1 MKQFRLLL
9 TILTLLV
16 VGSMNVYAEIKT
28 WTLSYSDF
36 NSNSYASNN
45 GEHTKD
51 GITYFSNQVMLQSS
65 SMQFQKSKGYIY
77 NKTPM
82 PGNITKITLGTTTN
96 FTIYVG
102 TTASPSSGTVVTSGA
117 AITGNYTYFYIKN
130 GNATAKTA
138 TITITYEAAA
148 SCTTP
153 AFTIADKTISLSEA
167 ETGEYDM
174 STNLTINTGGSTGA
188 ITYSCDNSDVLID
201 GNTFYT
207 LDAGTYTINATMAA
221 DATYCEATTTFTIT
235 VQSAP
240 CTQLEKPMGLSA
252 SVTAY
257 NSAILSWN
265 TVDNAAKYQITTTP
279 PAFGGSATYTTTG
292 TETTYTATDLS
303 PETEYKWTV
312 KALGDGTTYC
322 DSEKSASSTFTTPAK
337 PTYTITWRT
346 PDGPS
351 TTKVTQG
358 DKIGTLLDAP
368 AAPQGCPDKVFMGWS
383 ENNIGTTGT
392 NDAPAFIS
400 AETIPTDNTTY
411 YAVFAT
417 KERSGVAGWTLVTS
431 ESDLIAGQIYT
442 IASSKTPNS
451 GKVLGKKS
459 TNNYDEADWTSVS
472 TIPTQLTL
480 GGSANAWTL
489 NDGTGYLYAASS
501 SKNYLQTQST
511 NDQNGQWSITF
522 SSQTAVIKARGTNTH
537 NTIKYNSNSKIFSC
551 YTGGQQAVY
560 LFKYSAGSTYTDY
573 VTNCVECT
581 APTTP
586 LALTIADATLNLG
599 EDGTAKTTFSTT
611 GGNGGT
617 IDYVSNPTT
626 GADIDKDNKT
636 ITFTQAGTYTLTAQ
650 QALNTTDGTT
660 YCGSRVSQTITVTK
674 NPVWNL
680 TGTLLPFETICTE
693 ASAVQQ
699 VQLSGYNLT
708 TAVKAS
714 LQSNSAFSLSANQTD
729 WSKSI
734 TLPIDENG
742 KVDATIYVRLDKS
755 ESCPTA
761 ATNPKQGTITIS
773 STGIANLTQPV
784 SGTISAP
791 AVKVSLNDQET
802 TTQITG
808 QRLCCQIDEQTLI
821 DKLKPIDCEDAH
833 FSHFVTDPTKLETP
847 IAFPYDITTTDDIT
861 FYAVYCKETEMGVT
875 KFEKISSLDDI
886 ESGVSY
892 IIAAPSTNEAL
903 SSTETATQ
911 YKYEALSVAIEND
924 MITNPDASVVWKLEG
939 SMSSGFS
946 LYSDVA
952 SQYLSIIVS
961 NKYSNLTLDGDAH
974 LFGISG
980 SADNVKIASKSVSSY
995 NYVSLYQSAFNAF
1008 SASSTALSLYKRIV
1022 NCTYVLKPC
1031 GPYIKATG
1039 DVAITSGKGIWV
1051 ESVTPLTISAK
1062 NLDKNDDKEAV
1073 TITATVTDEAS
1084 ANGFSIK
1091 TPGTQ
1096 DSGAKSVTLA
1106 SNHTDATYDGVLTV
1120 VYTPTTDDVTA
1131 EGKIALRV
1139 YKSGGSATYATDTI
1153 VVRGRSLPAEFVLA
1167 AKTANGWVALP
1178 SDLAVGSDGAL
1189 KYPYS
1194 ITVDDVSAP
1203 TKATQAPKT
1212 AIYMSADRYAK
1223 NIAATAVR
1231 LKNAGNQYLQGST
1244 SDGKT
1249 NVWLSNQNS
1258 GQAQSWELRGA
1269 DFTHYFVRMQAS
1281 EAGRYLSYDAT
1292 QGKIGNYKQEASLF
1306 ILPVEKTCVRFDAP
1320 KLDVHALA
1328 STSATILW
1336 EAIAGVAE
1344 YEYSLDNG
1352 ASWQTC
1358 TGVQTMGT
1366 AIQWTLGGL
1375 ETQKQY
1381 TVWVRAKVADGETN
1395 CSDYD
1400 SETFTTTSCDDV
1412 PTDLWSS
1419 ATANSVT
1426 ITWNAQAATATVK
1439 IYSDEKGENEVLT
1452 KSGLTS
1458 PAKIVGL
1465 APNTKYYFQVLADGT
1480 CASAIDD
1487 FWTES
1492 NEVSIVEWE
1501 KEAVIV
1507 DINTDVSDANDVSI
1521 LVENQT
1527 THGSNNKNIAD
1538 DLFFSKYYEA
1548 TGQVKLV
1555 AIFNG
1560 TKDTLSLAN
1569 IKIHIGQEAGKS
1581 STNTKW
1587 DRSISLQSQGKFKE
1601 GFIAPNEEIILWCKG
1616 SSNVDESII
1625 SCVKGKMDVNIMREE
1640 AQVVFSGR
1648 QTIALSRN
1656 DKIIDI
1662 MGAVST
1668 NDADITKS
1676 FPMKGNCR
1684 PTWGDMKSDEFTWCG
1699 TGYSI
1704 EDKTT
1709 EIELSMNRCLL
1720 VRSNKVKSGA
1730 NAVANNVNAFNTLT
1744 KDEWLGRQVLKG
1756 DDNGITESCNGF
1768 AYVADFNYNDYYTT
1782 YDSVAKLEIK
1792 GNRNADGTYTIPVPR
1807 MDTMACTNMRLQL
1820 KKAGVVIASRE
1831 YKVPIVVDKSI
1842 DTQNATYFGG
1852 NKLTDEVCA
1861 TCDVVVRDKARLE
1874 HVAGGRQQFREM
1886 YVYAGSTFTIPE
1898 GQSMTLDKVRMFAR
1912 NDSVSYA
1919 IINNSNATDAA
1930 ISVKEVSHVKRI
1942 DGKYWYPFSLPYD
1955 CNIADID
1962 QLSGQTL
1969 GVYDEDWGIKFY
1981 DGKRRQSD
1989 GNSTTHYGE
1998 VSKYWTMMPEDSVL
2012 KAYTG
2017 YIIGL
2022 FYPDENLMR
2031 SVNFPPATL
2040 SAYTEDATSKSTTIT
2055 NWPDNLAAQPRHRGW
2070 NFVGSPYISLFGIA
2084 EGEGLNNS
2092 LLTMGWTDAYGER
2105 QDKENIYV
2113 SIPDG
2118 GNSNTYTQALA
2129 SGVTI
2134 KPFTAYFVQ
2143 AIDPTDDQSH
2153 TLLLTYSKTNRH
2165 LLASPA
2171 RAAADASPLI
2181 LAELDIRCGA
2191 LHDNTGVLV
2200 NDVYSTDY
2208 EIGDDLTK
2216 MYAAAQK
2223 PQLYTIDAH
2232 NDKMAYQALPD
2243 VLAHAIPL
2251 GIYVPQAGDYTLSL
2265 NRYVSRLDAAE
2276 AVYLLHNGTVVAN
2289 LLLSDYTVSASAKG
2303 TISGYS
2309 LDIRRAPEVV
2319 TDIVPAAGDA
2329 PYIIARD
2336 GVLAIANLPA
2346 DAIVQVYDVLGHQLL
2361 RADTYAAG
2369 TLQVPVPQ
2377 TGVYTVVIT
2386 TAGQQVLKTLLR

>member
-9 TILTLLV
+9 TILTLLA
-16 VGSMNVYAEIKT
+16 VGSMNTWAETNT

-36 NSNSYASNN
+36 NSTSYVSNN
-45 GEHTKD
+45 GEHKKD
-51 GITYFSNQVMLQSS
+51 GITYYSNQVMLQGG

-82 PGNITKITLGTTTN
+82 PGNITKITLETTKD

-102 TTASPSSGTVVTSGA
+102 TTESPSSGTTIASGA
-117 AITGNYTYFYIKN
+117 TITGNYTYFYIKN
-130 GNATAKTA
+130 GALAKTA
-138 TITITYEAAA
+138 TITVTYETVA
-148 SCTTP
+148 SCTTLATP
-153 AFTIADKTISLSEA
+153 
-167 ETGEYDM
+167 TG
-174 STNLTINTGGSTGA
+174 LTV
-188 ITYSCDNSDVLID
+188 SDLTPTSAVLKW
-201 GNTFYT
+201 
-207 LDAGTYTINATMAA
+207 DA
-221 DATYCEATTTFTIT
+221 
-235 VQSAP
+235 VS
-240 CTQLEKPMGLSA
+240 
-252 SVTAY
+252 
-257 NSAILSWN
+257 
-265 TVDNAAKYQITTTP
+265 NAAKYQIITTP
-279 PAFGGSATYTTTG
+279 PIFGTNNAY
-292 TETTYTATDLS
+292 ETNEITYTANNLT
-303 PETEYKWTV
+303 PETKYTWKV
-312 KALGDGTTYC
+312 KALGNGTTYC
-322 DSEKSASSTFTTPAK
+322 DSKESADGTFTTSAK
-337 PTYTITWRT
+337 PKYTITWST
-346 PDGPS
+346 PTN
-351 TTKVTQG
+351 TTAPTLVTQG
-358 DKIGTLLDAP
+358 DKIGTLPPDP
-368 AAPQGCPDKVFMGWS
+368 AAPKGCSDKVFMGWS
-383 ENNIGTTGT
+383 TTNIGNTGT
-392 NDAPAFIS
+392 DNAPAFIT
-400 AETIPTDNTTY
+400 AETVPTGAITY

-417 KERSGVAGWTLVTS
+417 EEGSAG
-431 ESDLIAGQIYT
+431 IAAGT
-442 IASSKTPNS
+442 ILWAENFDHFGTKTPSTAGTGS
-451 GKVLGKKS
+451 GTTIYGGAAITYTQSSTSTKGYNEQLAGGTAPELLLAKS
-459 TNNYDEADWTSVS
+459 NGTWTIDGIK
-472 TIPTQLTL
+472 T
-480 GGSANAWTL
+480 GSATEMSLTFVSNKTSGITLSSTTSGIIISGEFGAWTIK
-489 NDGTGYLYAASS
+489 NDGTSETFNLIFKNTTSS
-501 SKNYLQTQST
+501 NIRIDNIELKA
-511 NDQNGQWSITF
+511 
-522 SSQTAVIKARGTNTH
+522 TAGGT
-537 NTIKYNSNSKIFSC
+537 
-551 YTGGQQAVY
+551 
-560 LFKYSAGSTYTDY
+560 TYTDY
-573 VTNCVECT
+573 VTNCVDCT

-586 LALTIADATLNLG
+586 LALSVADATLNLG
-599 EDGTAKTTFSTT
+599 EDGMAKATFSTT

-784 SGTISAP
+784 SGTISAL

-821 DKLKPIDCEDAH
+821 DILKPIDCEDAH

-847 IAFPYDITTTDDIT
+847 IVFPYDITTTDDIT

-1062 NLDKNDDKEAV
+1062 NLDKNDDKAAV
-1073 TITATVTDEAS
+1073 TITATVTDDA
-1084 ANGFSIK
+1084 AAKGFSIK

-1096 DSGAKSVTLA
+1096 NSGAKSVTLA

-1131 EGKIALRV
+1131 EGKIALWV

-1194 ITVDDVSAP
+1194 ITVDDASAP

-1212 AIYMSADRYAK
+1212 AIYMSADRSDK

-1258 GQAQSWELRGA
+1258 KQAQSWELRGA

-1292 QGKIGNYKQEASLF
+1292 QGKIGNYKQEASLY

-1400 SETFTTTSCDDV
+1400 SETFTTTTCDDV

-1501 KEAVIV
+1501 KETVIV
-1507 DINTDVSDANDVSI
+1507 DINTDVSDADDVSI

-1581 STNTKW
+1581 STNTQW
-1587 DRSISLQSQGKFKE
+1587 DRSISLQSQGKFKK

-1616 SSNVDESII
+1616 SSNVDKSII
-1625 SCVKGKMDVNIMREE
+1625 SCVDGKMDVNIMKEE
-1640 AQVVFSGR
+1640 TQVVFSGR
-1648 QTIALSRN
+1648 QTIVLSRN
-1656 DKIIDI
+1656 GEIIDI

-1852 NKLTDEVCA
+1852 SKLTDEVCA

-1874 HVAGGRQQFREM
+1874 HVAGGKKQFREM

-1898 GQSMTLDKVRMFAR
+1898 GQTMTLDKVRMFAR

-1962 QLSGQTL
+1962 QFSGQTL
-1969 GVYDEDWGIKFY
+1969 GVYGEDWGIKFY

-1998 VSKYWTMMPEDSVL
+1998 VSKYWTMMREDGVL

-2055 NWPDNLAAQPRHRGW
+2055 NWPDNLSAQPRHHGW
-2070 NFVGSPYISLFGIA
+2070 NFVGSPYISLFGAA
-2084 EGEGLNNS
+2084 ENEGLYNAQVK
-2092 LLTMGWTDAYGER
+2092 MGWTDAYGEQ
-2105 QDKENIYV
+2105 QDKEHIYV

-2118 GNSNTYTQALA
+2118 GNSNTYTQAQA

-2143 AIDPTDDQSH
+2143 AIDPTDNQSH
-2153 TLLLTYSKTNRH
+2153 TLSLTYSKANRH

-2200 NDVYSTDY
+2200 SDDYSVDY
-2208 EIGDDLTK
+2208 EIGDDLYK
-2216 MYAAAQK
+2216 MYAAAAK
-2223 PQLYTIDAH
+2223 PQLYTTDASSE
-2232 NDKMAYQALPD
+2232 KMAYQALPD

-2265 NRYVSRLDAAE
+2265 NRYVSRLEAAE
-2276 AVYLLHNGTVVAN
+2276 AVYLLHNGAVVAN

-2361 RADTYAAG
+2361 RADTPATA

-2386 TAGQQVLKTLLR
+2386 TANGQQVLKTLLR

>member
-1 MKQFRLLL
+1 MQCQTLRSTRLSLPPPIFG
-9 TILTLLV
+9 T
-16 VGSMNVYAEIKT
+16 
-28 WTLSYSDF
+28 
-36 NSNSYASNN
+36 NN
-45 GEHTKD
+45 
-51 GITYFSNQVMLQSS
+51 
-65 SMQFQKSKGYIY
+65 
-77 NKTPM
+77 
-82 PGNITKITLGTTTN
+82 
-96 FTIYVG
+96 
-102 TTASPSSGTVVTSGA
+102 
-117 AITGNYTYFYIKN
+117 
-130 GNATAKTA
+130 
-138 TITITYEAAA
+138 TYE
-148 SCTTP
+148 
-153 AFTIADKTISLSEA
+153 
-167 ETGEYDM
+167 
-174 STNLTINTGGSTGA
+174 TNEI
-188 ITYSCDNSDVLID
+188 
-201 GNTFYT
+201 
-207 LDAGTYTINATMAA
+207 
-221 DATYCEATTTFTIT
+221 
-235 VQSAP
+235 
-240 CTQLEKPMGLSA
+240 
-252 SVTAY
+252 
-257 NSAILSWN
+257 
-265 TVDNAAKYQITTTP
+265 
-279 PAFGGSATYTTTG
+279 
-292 TETTYTATDLS
+292 TYTANNLT
-303 PETEYKWTV
+303 PETKYTWKV
-312 KALGDGTTYC
+312 KALGNGTTYC
-322 DSEKSASSTFTTPAK
+322 DSKESADGTFTTSAK
-337 PTYTITWRT
+337 PKYTITWSSPT
-346 PDGPS
+346 N
-351 TTKVTQG
+351 TTAPTSVTQG
-358 DKIGTLLDAP
+358 DKIGTLPDDP
-368 AAPQGCPDKVFMGWS
+368 AVPQGCPDKVFMGWTAT
-383 ENNIGTTGT
+383 NIGTIGT
-392 NDAPAFIS
+392 DNAPTFIT
-400 AETIPTDNTTY
+400 AQTIPTDNTTY

-417 KERSGVAGWTLVTS
+417 ETKSSAGGSGSLDITISNFTEITTDYSKVYTHTYPDATVEAYGVYNNSKGIQMNKSKGTYIKNTTAFPGPITNITCTWSETGKNSPTLYVAKGGVASTS
-431 ESDLIAGQIYT
+431 STD
-442 IASSKTPNS
+442 
-451 GKVLGKKS
+451 LGKQS
-459 TNNYDEADWTSVS
+459 NTS
-472 TIPTQLTL
+472 
-480 GGSANAWTL
+480 
-489 NDGTGYLYAASS
+489 
-501 SKNYLQTQST
+501 QTQSIDISASEGYDYFYFDGT
-511 NDQNGQWSITF
+511 TVTGACYLTSLKIT
-522 SSQTAVIKARGTNTH
+522 
-537 NTIKYNSNSKIFSC
+537 Y
-551 YTGGQQAVY
+551 GGGVTT
-560 LFKYSAGSTYTDY
+560 TYTDY
-573 VTNCVECT
+573 VTNCVDCT

-586 LALTIADATLNLG
+586 LALSIADATLNLG
-599 EDGTAKTTFSTT
+599 EDGTAKTTFSTI
-611 GGNGGT
+611 GGNGAEIVYSLTPEVGSALS
-617 IDYVSNPTT
+617 DDVL
-626 GADIDKDNKT
+626 
-636 ITFTQAGTYTLTAQ
+636 TFTQAGTYTLTAQ
-650 QALNTTDGTT
+650 QDLNTADGTT

-1131 EGKIALRV
+1131 EGKIVLRV

-1292 QGKIGNYKQEASLF
+1292 QGKIGNYKQETSLF

-1400 SETFTTTSCDDV
+1400 SETFTTTTCDDV

-1426 ITWNAQAATATVK
+1426 IMWNAKAATATVK
-1439 IYSDEKGENEVLT
+1439 IYSDDKGENEVQSVPNL
-1452 KSGLTS
+1452 SS
-1458 PAKIVGL
+1458 PAKIGGL
-1465 APNTKYYFQVLADGT
+1465 TPNTKYYFQVLADGS
-1480 CASAIDD
+1480 CASAIDN
-1487 FWTES
+1487 FLTES

-1507 DINTDVSDANDVSI
+1507 DINTDVSDADDVSI

-1560 TKDTLSLAN
+1560 TKDTLPLNN
-1569 IKIHIGQEAGKS
+1569 IKIHIGQEATKS

-1587 DRSISLQSQGKFKE
+1587 DKSISLQSQGKFKV
-1601 GFIAPNEEIILWCKG
+1601 GYIAPNEEIILWCKG
-1616 SSNVDESII
+1616 SSKVDGKIT
-1625 SCVKGKMDVNIMREE
+1625 SCVEDKMDIDLMKEE
-1640 AQVVFSGR
+1640 KQIVFSGR
-1648 QTIALSRN
+1648 QTIALSR
-1656 DKIIDI
+1656 DGKIIDI

-1676 FPMKGNCR
+1676 FPVKGNCI
-1684 PTWGDMKSDEFTWCG
+1684 PTWGDITDGGSTDRTWCG

-1730 NAVANNVNAFNTLT
+1730 NAVAKNVSAFNTLT

-1756 DDNGITESCNGF
+1756 NDDGVTESCEGF

-1842 DTQNATYFGG
+1842 DTKNATYFGG

-1874 HVAGGRQQFREM
+1874 HVSGGKKQFREM

-1898 GQSMTLDKVRMFAR
+1898 GQTMTLDKVRMFAQ
-1912 NDSVSYA
+1912 NDTTSYA

-1930 ISVKEVSHVKRI
+1930 ISVKEVSHIKRI
-1942 DGKYWYPFSLPYD
+1942 DGRYWYPFSLPYD

-1969 GVYDEDWGIKFY
+1969 GVYGEDWGIKFY

-1998 VSKYWTMMPEDSVL
+1998 VSKYWTMMREDGVL

-2055 NWPDNLAAQPRHRGW
+2055 NWPDNLTAQPRHHGW
-2070 NFVGSPYISLFGIA
+2070 NFVGSPYISLFGAA
-2084 EGEGLNNS
+2084 ENEGLYNAQVK
-2092 LLTMGWTDAYGER
+2092 MGWTDAYGEQ
-2105 QDKENIYV
+2105 QDKEHIYV

-2143 AIDPTDDQSH
+2143 AIDPTNNQSN
-2153 TLLLTYSKTNRH
+2153 TLDLTYSKTQRA
-2165 LLASPA
+2165 LPTLAPA
-2171 RAAADASPLI
+2171 RTAKTDALI
-2181 LAELDIRCGA
+2181 LTELDITNGA
-2191 LHDNTGVLV
+2191 LGDNTGVLV
-2200 NDVYSTDY
+2200 SNVYSAEY

-2223 PQLYTIDAH
+2223 PQLYTIDASSE
-2232 NDKMAYQALPD
+2232 KMAYQALPD
-2243 VLAHAIPL
+2243 LSAHAVPL
-2251 GIYVPQAGDYTLSL
+2251 GIYLPAAGDYTLSL

-2276 AVYLLHNGTVVAN
+2276 AVYLLHNGAVVAN
-2289 LLLSDYTVSASAKG
+2289 LLQSDYTVSASAKG

-2361 RADTYAAG
+2361 RADTPASA

-2386 TAGQQVLKTLLR
+2386 TANGRQVLKTLLR

>member
-1 MKQFRLLL
+1 MGNQQLKISTINRNNNLKINNNMKHISPLLITLFALCL
-9 TILTLLV
+9 TAA
-16 VGSMNVYAEIKT
+16 NAWAETATKSWDLNSESSDWSKT
-28 WTLSYSDF
+28 
-36 NSNSYASNN
+36 NCA
-45 GEHTKD
+45 
-51 GITYFSNQVMLQSS
+51 TYFSKPYGMK
-65 SMQFQKSKGYIY
+65 QK
-77 NKTPM
+77 
-82 PGNITKITLGTTTN
+82 
-96 FTIYVG
+96 
-102 TTASPSSGTVVTSGA
+102 GA
-117 AITGNYTYFYIKN
+117 AITNGSVSDFSITGITKIEIGVTSLQNGGTTSILTIALLDKDRKVLSSQTITPDNASAASKTTRKAVTFSASLTGVQGYSITCTTFGKNILITGTDYTVTYESTPITTYSVNLNQPKKGEGSISADKTKAAE
-130 GNATAKTA
+130 GDKVTLTA
-138 TITITYEAAA
+138 TPNAGYYLTGWTVLDGEAEEISVTDNQFTMPASNVEVEGVFA
-148 SCTTP
+148 SCT
-153 AFTIADKTISLSEA
+153 SLTVPTELNASA
-167 ETGEYDM
+167 LTYDAA
-174 STNLTINTGGSTGA
+174 TLTWNK
-188 ITYSCDNSDVLID
+188 VE
-201 GNTFYT
+201 
-207 LDAGTYTINATMAA
+207 NAT
-221 DATYCEATTTFTIT
+221 
-235 VQSAP
+235 
-240 CTQLEKPMGLSA
+240 
-252 SVTAY
+252 
-257 NSAILSWN
+257 
-265 TVDNAAKYQITTTP
+265 KYQITATP
-279 PAFGGSATYTTTG
+279 PAFGSSTTYTT

-303 PETEYKWTV
+303 PETTYTWTV

-322 DSEKSASSTFTTPAK
+322 DSEESENATFTTPAK
-337 PTYTITWRT
+337 PKYTITWST

-351 TTKVTQG
+351 TTTVTQG
-358 DKIGTLLDAP
+358 DKIILPTPAP
-368 AAPQGCPDKVFMGWS
+368 ASCSTTYTRFVGWFTEAAGRDGTPSTTLPATQVTS
-383 ENNIGTTGT
+383 ETVATG
-392 NDAPAFIS
+392 DA
-400 AETIPTDNTTY
+400 TY
-411 YAVFAT
+411 YAVFSDGAG
-417 KERSGVAGWTLVTS
+417 SGDMEKVTS
-431 ESDLIAGQIYT
+431 ISNGDVIYL
-442 IASSKTPNS
+442 A
-451 GKVLGKKS
+451 
-459 TNNYDEADWTSVS
+459 TS
-472 TIPTQLTL
+472 PT
-480 GGSANAWTL
+480 GEGV
-489 NDGTGYLYAASS
+489 TGYDGNKDATVSSTASEWLPFTVSIVSDGFTLTNSTKGGVTGAAKSFTLSDNPTILTFNKDGYFTFDLTAKDKTTTTYRLLKNGTFYRCYAVSNTGYTQFFMYKQASAATGYIS
-501 SKNYLQTQST
+501 SCC
-511 NDQNGQWSITF
+511 DDP
-522 SSQTAVIKARGTNTH
+522 AV
-537 NTIKYNSNSKIFSC
+537 
-551 YTGGQQAVY
+551 
-560 LFKYSAGSTYTDY
+560 
-573 VTNCVECT
+573 VTVT
-581 APTTP
+581 PTES
-586 LALTIADATLNLG
+586 TLNLDEAG
-599 EDGTAKTTFSTT
+599 RATTTVSCTQTGGTNGTWSYKVVPNTATFDGT
-611 GGNGGT
+611 
-617 IDYVSNPTT
+617 
-626 GADIDKDNKT
+626 
-636 ITFTQAGTYTLTAQ
+636 TFTATAAGEYTLTA
-650 QALNTTDGTT
+650 T
-660 YCGSRVSQTITVTK
+660 YTENCAKSGSATITVTK

-680 TGTLLPFETICTE
+680 AGTLSPFETICTD

-714 LQSNSAFSLSANQTD
+714 LLPNSAFSLSANQTD

-742 KVDATIYVRLDKS
+742 KVDAAIYVRLDKS

-773 STGIANLTQPV
+773 STGIANLTQSL

-821 DKLKPIDCEDAH
+821 DKLTPIDCEDAH

-861 FYAVYCKETEMGVT
+861 FYAVYCKEIEIGVT
-875 KFEKISSLDDI
+875 KFEKVSSLDDI
-886 ESGVSY
+886 DSGADY

-903 SSTETATQ
+903 SSTETETQ
-911 YKYEALSVAIEND
+911 YKYEALSIAIEND
-924 MITNPDASVVWKLEG
+924 MITNPVASVVWKLEG

-1062 NLDKNDDKEAV
+1062 NLDKNDDNAAV
-1073 TITATVTDEAS
+1073 TITATVTDEA
-1084 ANGFSIK
+1084 AAKGFSIK

-1096 DSGAKSVTLA
+1096 GAGSAKTPVELA
-1106 SNHTDATYDGVLTV
+1106 NNHTDATYDGVLTV
-1120 VYTPTTDDVTA
+1120 VYTPTEDNVTT

-1167 AKTANGWVALP
+1167 AETANGWVALP

-1194 ITVDDVSAP
+1194 ITVDDASAP

-1212 AIYMSADRYAK
+1212 AIYMSADRSAK
-1223 NIAATAVR
+1223 NTAATAVR
-1231 LKNAGNQYLQGST
+1231 LKNTNNLYLQGST

-1258 GQAQSWELRGA
+1258 EQAQSWELRGA

-1292 QGKIGNYKQEASLF
+1292 QSKIGNYKQEEASLY

-1344 YEYSLDNG
+1344 YEYSLDDG
-1352 ASWQTC
+1352 ATWQTC

-1381 TVWVRAKVADGETN
+1381 TIWVRAKVADGETN

-1400 SETFTTTSCDDV
+1400 SEIFTTTTCDDV

-1426 ITWNAQAATATVK
+1426 ITWNAQAPTATVK

-1507 DINTDVSDANDVSI
+1507 DINTDVTDADDVSI

-1548 TGQVKLV
+1548 SGVLKLV
-1555 AIFNG
+1555 AIYNG
-1560 TKDTLSLAN
+1560 THDTLPLTDVQ
-1569 IKIHIGQEAGKS
+1569 IKIGFAVWNITVQMNQYGKI
-1581 STNTKW
+1581 K
-1587 DRSISLQSQGKFKE
+1587 QGY
-1601 GFIAPNEEIILWCKG
+1601 IAPDEEIIVWHK
-1616 SSNVDESII
+1616 SSKYTTNLCVES
-1625 SCVKGKMDVNIMREE
+1625 KMDVSIMEE
-1640 AQVVFSGR
+1640 KTSLSFGGRASIGLFRSG
-1648 QTIALSRN
+1648 TL
-1656 DKIIDI
+1656 IDI
-1662 MGAVST
+1662 IGAG
-1668 NDADITKS
+1668 DATAAKEGTCKPS
-1676 FPMKGNCR
+1676 
-1684 PTWGDMKSDEFTWCG
+1684 WGDDPGWCG
-1699 TGYSI
+1699 SGYNI
-1704 EDKTT
+1704 EKNTE
-1709 EIELSMNRCLL
+1709 EIELSTNRCLL

-1730 NAVANNVNAFNTLT
+1730 NAVANNTSTFATFT
-1744 KDEWLGRQVLKG
+1744 KDEWLGRQVP
-1756 DDNGITESCNGF
+1756 DDDDTEETVSCEGF

-1842 DTQNATYFGG
+1842 NTQNATYFGG

-1886 YVYAGSTFTIPE
+1886 YVYAGSTFNIPD
-1898 GQSMTLDKVRMFAR
+1898 GQSMTLDKVRMFAC
-1912 NDSVSYA
+1912 NDTVSYA
-1919 IINNSNATDAA
+1919 IINNSDATDAA
-1930 ISVKEVSHVKRI
+1930 ISVKEVSHIKRI

-1969 GVYDEDWGIKFY
+1969 GVYGEDWGIKFY

-1998 VSKYWTMMPEDSVL
+1998 VSKYWTMMPEDGVL

-2040 SAYTEDATSKSTTIT
+2040 SAYTEDAASKSTTIT
-2055 NWPDNLAAQPRHRGW
+2055 NWPDNLTAQPRHHGW

-2084 EGEGLNNS
+2084 EGEGLYDS
-2092 LLTMGWTDAYGER
+2092 QLTMGWTDAYGEQ
-2105 QDKENIYV
+2105 QDKEHIYV

-2129 SGVTI
+2129 LGVTV

-2143 AIDPTDDQSH
+2143 AVDPTDNQSH
-2153 TLLLTYSKTNRH
+2153 TLSLTYSKTNRR
-2165 LLASPA
+2165 LLAAPA
-2171 RAAADASPLI
+2171 RLQNAEPLI

-2200 NDVYSTDY
+2200 SDVYSTDY
-2208 EIGDDLTK
+2208 EIGDDLYK
-2216 MYAAAQK
+2216 MYAAAAK
-2223 PQLYTIDAH
+2223 PQLYTTDAGSE
-2232 NDKMAYQALPD
+2232 KMAYQALPD
-2243 VLAHAIPL
+2243 LSAHAVPL
-2251 GIYVPQAGDYTLSL
+2251 GIYLPAAGDYTLSL
-2265 NRYVSRLDAAE
+2265 NRSVSRLAAAE
-2276 AVYLLHNGTVVAN
+2276 AVCLLQGGKVVAD
-2289 LLLSDYTVSASAKG
+2289 LLQTDYTLTATARG
-2303 TISGYS
+2303 TLGGYT
-2309 LDIRRAPEVV
+2309 LDIRRAPKMP
-2319 TDIVPAAGDA
+2319 TDILPAADDA
-2329 PYIIARD
+2329 PYLIARD
-2336 GVLAIANLPA
+2336 GILTVANLPA
-2346 DAIVQVYDVLGHQLL
+2346 GAIVQVYDVLGRVLL
-2361 RADTYAAG
+2361 RTTATEQSLSVPAA
-2369 TLQVPVPQ
+2369 Q
-2377 TGVYTVVIT
+2377 TGVYTVLIT
-2386 TAGQQVLKTLLR
+2386 TDNHQTVLKTLLR